1 MRKRSDKESAYQE
14 QVAALN
20 GTLGQMCELAGNAMD
35 RATQALLQANL
46 PVAEEVITDHDQM
59 IELSAKAE
67 KRAFALL
74 AQQAPMPADLRATV
88 TGFQIVA
95 NVDRMG
101 ALALHVAKVARRR
114 HPNKALPEEVDGYF
128 AEMGRL
134 AVKLA
139 HAAREVLESQ
149 DPQHALQLEE
159 DDDAMD
165 DLHRHLFSVLMDR
178 EWKHGVAA
186 AVDVTLLGRYYE
198 RFADHAVLIGRRVVF
213 QTTGMTPQQ
222 LIDTT

>member
-1 MRKRSDKESAYQE
+1 MRKRSSKTSAYQE

-20 GTLGQMCELAGNAMD
+20 GILGEMCELAGGAMNL
-35 RATQALLQANL
+35 ATRALLQADL
-46 PVAEEVITDHDQM
+46 PIAEQVITDHDRM
-59 IELSAKAE
+59 TEMSAEAE
-67 KRAFALL
+67 KQAFALL
-74 AQQAPMPADLRATV
+74 AQQAPQPADLRATV

-95 NVDRMG
+95 DVDRMG

-114 HPNKALPEEVDGYF
+114 HPNKTLPEEVDGYF

-139 HAAREVLESQ
+139 HAAREVLDSQ
-149 DPQHALQLEE
+149 DPQDALQLED

-178 EWKHGVAA
+178 EWRHGVAA

-213 QTTGMTPQQ
+213 QTTGKTPQQ
-222 LIDTT
+222 LIETT

>member
-1 MRKRSDKESAYQE
+1 MRRRSGKTSAYQE

-20 GTLGQMCELAGNAMD
+20 GILGEMCDLAGVAMD
-35 RATQALLQANL
+35 RATQALLHADL
-46 PVAEEVITDHDQM
+46 PLSEQVITDHDRM
-59 IELSAKAE
+59 TELSATAE
-67 KRAFALL
+67 KQAFALL
-74 AQQAPMPADLRATV
+74 AQQAPMPSDLRATV

-95 NVDRMG
+95 DVDRMG

-114 HPNKALPEEVDGYF
+114 HPNKALPEEVNGYF

-139 HAAREVLESQ
+139 HSAREVLESQ
-149 DPQHALQLEE
+149 DPQAALQLEE

-186 AVDVTLLGRYYE
+186 AVDVTLLGRYFE

-222 LIDTT
+222 LIETT